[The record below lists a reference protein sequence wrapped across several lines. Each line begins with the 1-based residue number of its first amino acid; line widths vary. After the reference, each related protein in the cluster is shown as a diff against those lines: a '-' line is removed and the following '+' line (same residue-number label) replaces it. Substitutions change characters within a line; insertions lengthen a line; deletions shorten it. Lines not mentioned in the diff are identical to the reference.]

1 MTTAA
6 PKRPRIGLALA
17 GGGPEGGVYELGAL
31 RALDESIEGLDLTK
45 MDVYVGVSA
54 GAFLCSCLANG
65 LDSKELCRSLLSRN
79 PADHPVH
86 PSTFYTPALGEVVQ
100 RGAQAPRL
108 LLEALIDYLGSSADQ
123 TLLDSLT
130 RLSRALP
137 TGLFQNEPIRRYV
150 HKLLTSDGR
159 TDDFRQLAR
168 PLYVVATDLDSGEA
182 VRFGEPG
189 YDHVPISTAI
199 QAATAIPAIYPPV
212 TIDGRHY
219 LDGVLL
225 KTLHASVALDA
236 DVDLLLC
243 VNPLV
248 PVDTVRAV
256 QQGVMRRGKLVDRG
270 LPTVLSQTFRT
281 LIYSRLQAGMANYE
295 PRYPDQSILLFEPDK
310 DDYRMA
316 LGNIF
321 RFSTRKAVCEHAY
334 IATRENLRA
343 RRKEIAPLL
352 EPHGLKLRDWVLDDD
367 ERSVWD
373 ELSMDALPVT
383 RRLDE
388 ALTRLESLL
397 SKS

>member
-1 MTTAA
+1 MSTQA
-6 PKRPRIGLALA
+6 PKQPRIGLALA

-31 RALDESIEGLDLTK
+31 RALDEAIEGLDLTR

-86 PSTFYTPALGEVVQ
+86 PSTFYTPAIGEMVK
-100 RGAQAPRL
+100 RGARAPRL
-108 LLEALIDYLGSSADQ
+108 LLEALADYAGSSADQ

-150 HKLLTSDGR
+150 KRLLTADGR
-159 TDDFRQLAR
+159 TDDFRELDR

-189 YDHVPISTAI
+189 FDHVPISTAI

-212 TIDGRHY
+212 SIDGRHY

-248 PVDTVRAV
+248 PVDTIRAV
-256 QQGVMRRGKLVDRG
+256 EKGAMRRGKLVDRG

-281 LIYSRLQAGMANYE
+281 LIYSRLQAGLATYE
-295 PRYPDQSILLFEPDK
+295 PRFPGQSVLLFEPEK

-316 LGNIF
+316 LANIF

-334 IATRENLRA
+334 LSTRRNLRE
-343 RRKEIAPLL
+343 RRQEIGPVL
-352 EPHGLKLRDWVLDDD
+352 EQHGLKLRDAVLDDPD
-367 ERSVWD
+367 RSVWD
-373 ELSMDALPVT
+373 QLSMDPLPVT

-397 SKS
+397 GES